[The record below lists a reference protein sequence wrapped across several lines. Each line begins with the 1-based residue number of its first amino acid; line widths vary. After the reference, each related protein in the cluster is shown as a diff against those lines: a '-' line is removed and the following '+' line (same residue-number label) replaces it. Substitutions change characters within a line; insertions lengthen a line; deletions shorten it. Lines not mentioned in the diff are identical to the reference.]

1 MHEEVI
7 EFSTEV
13 DELVDITERVEEVV
27 ERSGIKNG
35 LCLVFN
41 LGSTGAILINEWEE
55 GLLEDFKEML
65 AKLTSKNQITIPKGI
80 MVRLPDAQYFDV
92 EYVEGRI
99 LLKPL
104 KVYGTD
110 LGEVRAKI
118 KRLGLSED
126 CVDEAVRWARSR

>member
-1 MHEEVI
+1 
-7 EFSTEV
+7 
-13 DELVDITERVEEVV
+13 
-27 ERSGIKNG
+27 
-35 LCLVFN
+35 
-41 LGSTGAILINEWEE
+41 
-55 GLLEDFKEML
+55 ML

-80 MVRLPDAQYFDV
+80 MVRLPDVQYFDV

-99 LLKPL
+99 LMKPL

-110 LGEVRAKI
+110 LVEVRTKI